1 MHSEPYAF
9 LSSPVYG
16 LEEVRQ
22 RIHGLELPDGRSI
35 WVDEIDRPR
44 AIATVDPF
52 DTIDDLFA
60 LVRKSSA
67 FLVLL
72 SKGRYGTSI
81 KVGGPHAH
89 VSFWEAELFYAV
101 LSGKPVQVFVLDDF
115 APDPKLSSLLSILDF
130 ALPRE
135 SWSGPH
141 SPSSVAGSVHEYLLA
156 QLNDERTLGAPRSVQ
171 SRLTESFYTHRGLDA
186 VGGAAATE
194 ELRFLDGHL
203 YDPTVEPNLDVVKRL
218 LATVTRLQDEEKR
231 LSRLWLVFREL
242 SGSTIE
248 NPKNADLLPYWNTFF
263 GAWASAGSWYGLHA
277 HLHLGVL
284 SALTVQ
290 ARVRERMVSL
300 ASREWQDEPTLY
312 PGGALASSRYSIARK
327 IGRRKLKNRLL
338 QAATRDL
345 ERELSEGSGDPAN
358 LYAIRG
364 SIYRQMG
371 RYLAGVRDY
380 EEVFRLRKLS
390 NASEGKLGEAL
401 SELGFGY
408 LFCLRPFKGRD
419 LLRDGVKLLSHGD
432 SRTGFLI
439 RAKRKLAIAYAL
451 TGSLRMARQERE
463 EAQHLAREHGIYDQI
478 R

>member
-1 MHSEPYAF
+1 MHSAPYAF

-16 LEEVRQ
+16 LKEVRQ
-22 RIHGLELPDGRSI
+22 RIHDLELPNGQAI

-44 AIATVDPF
+44 TIATDDPF

-60 LVRKSSA
+60 LVRRSSA

-72 SKGRYGTSI
+72 SKERYGTSI
-81 KVGGPHAH
+81 KVGERQAH
-89 VSFWEAELFYAV
+89 VSFWEAEIFYAALV
-101 LSGKPVQVFVLDDF
+101 GKPIQVFLLDDF
-115 APDPKLSSLLSILDF
+115 APDPKLAALLSILDF

-141 SPSSVAGSVHEYLLA
+141 SRSSVVRSVHDYLLA
-156 QLNDERTLGAPRSVQ
+156 QLATKRTLGATGSVR

-186 VGGAAATE
+186 VGGAAARE
-194 ELRFLDGHL
+194 KLCFLDGHL
-203 YDPTVEPNLDVVKRL
+203 HDPTVEPNIDVAKRL
-218 LATVTRLQDEEKR
+218 LATITEMQDEEKR

-248 NPKNADLLPYWNTFF
+248 NPEDASLLPYWNSFF

-284 SALTVQ
+284 SALTTQ

-300 ASREWQDEPTLY
+300 ASRDWQDEPTLY

-338 QAATRDL
+338 RAATRDL
-345 ERELSEGSGDPAN
+345 ERELAEGSDDPAN

-371 RYLAGVRDY
+371 RFSAGIRDY

-390 NASEGKLGEAL
+390 GASEGRLGEAL

-408 LFCLRPFKGRD
+408 LFCLRLFKGRD
-419 LLRDGVKLLSHGD
+419 LLKEGVMLLSQGD
-432 SRTGFLI
+432 SRAGFLI

-463 EAQHLAREHGIYDQI
+463 EARSLAEERGIYDQI